1 METPTYCWSKQS
13 PQRDHPVL
21 GLQSPGAPRN
31 RKLVGG
37 DWNMNF
43 IFPNSWDD
51 DPIWL
56 IFICFRG
63 VGIPT
68 TRKAAESFFHRHY
81 ESLCLM
87 IFDPYTHHVSSC
99 FIDEVIMSMTPRGK
113 NVCHSLDHLFHFSL
127 LKSHLSKYQV
137 LCSAYYFS
145 TEMCWISG
153 WCFGT
158 WILWLSIYWE
168 CHHPNW
174 LIFFRGVE
182 TTNQILNIA
191 IIQVPSAVLKHGS
204 WKTPAIESSM
214 ICPCF

>member
-1 METPTYCWSKQS
+1 MHTIFSHSFTHSLSPPPLSFLPFPSPLELLKLSIGRSWLVGLSGPLILMETPTYCWSKQS

-63 VGIPT
+63 VGIPP
-68 TRKAAESFFHRHY
+68 TRKAAESFFRRHY

-113 NVCHSLDHLFHFSL
+113 KCLPQLGPPISLFLAEIPLIKVSSVVFCILF
-127 LKSHLSKYQV
+127 
-137 LCSAYYFS
+137 
-145 TEMCWISG
+145 
-153 WCFGT
+153 
-158 WILWLSIYWE
+158 
-168 CHHPNW
+168 
-174 LIFFRGVE
+174 
-182 TTNQILNIA
+182 
-191 IIQVPSAVLKHGS
+191 
-204 WKTPAIESSM
+204 
-214 ICPCF
+214 